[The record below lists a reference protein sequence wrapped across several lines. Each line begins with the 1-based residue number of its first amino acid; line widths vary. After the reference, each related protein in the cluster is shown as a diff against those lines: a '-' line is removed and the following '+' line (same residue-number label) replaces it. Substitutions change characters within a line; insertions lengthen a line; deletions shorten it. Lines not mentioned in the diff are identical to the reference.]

1 MGYRSEVSS
10 VIYAKKDI
18 MDKFKTDYSDKLK
31 ALEVH
36 FENNKDEGMSYESN
50 SDYDIIF
57 LKGSSWKW
65 YETYTDVKAWHEL
78 MDLATERG
86 LSVEFVRIGEDYED
100 IEVDYINDSECYL
113 SVERFIEALF

>member
-10 VIYAKKDI
+10 VIYAKKDV

-31 ALEVH
+31 ALEVY

-65 YETYTDVKAWHEL
+65 YETYTGVKAWHEL

-86 LSVEFVRIGEDYED
+86 LSVEFIRIGEDYED

-113 SVERFIEALF
+113 NVERFIEANF